1 MTINE
6 ATKKIA
12 FDSTGAIFM
21 GAKREINNSAIGLYG
36 VNYDGTTSFRPG
48 ARFGPSEIKNVSYGI
63 ESFCPQLNAD
73 IEEINFTD
81 FGNVEIPL
89 GDPEP
94 VIEIVKKTT
103 EYIYSLNMKPLLLG
117 GEHSLTSGSIHGATK
132 YFPDLIVIQLD
143 AHADLRDEWLGSKYN
158 HACAMRRCLEI
169 LPSHKLF
176 QVGIRSGTKKEILE
190 MKKEKRLINQNF
202 GKPSLELYKALK
214 PYRGRPIYLTVD
226 LDWFDPS
233 IMSGTGTPEPGGFL
247 WQDFA
252 SVIDVLKEHNLI
264 GADIVELAPQLDP
277 SGVSTILAAK
287 TTRSLL
293 ILLSLSK
300 INAFQVD

>member
-6 ATKKIA
+6 ATNKIA

-21 GAKREINNSAIGLYG
+21 GAKREINNSVIGLYG

-89 GDPEP
+89 GDPQP

-103 EYIYSLNMKPLLLG
+103 ENIYSLNMKPLLLG
-117 GEHSLTSGSIHGATK
+117 GEHSLTIGSIHGAIK

-190 MKKEKRLINQNF
+190 MKKEKRLINQHF

-214 PYRGRPIYLTVD
+214 PFRGRPIYLTVD

-277 SGVSTILAAK
+277 SGVSAILAAK
-287 TTRSLL
+287 ATRSLL
-293 ILLSLSK
+293 ILLSL
-300 INAFQVD
+300 